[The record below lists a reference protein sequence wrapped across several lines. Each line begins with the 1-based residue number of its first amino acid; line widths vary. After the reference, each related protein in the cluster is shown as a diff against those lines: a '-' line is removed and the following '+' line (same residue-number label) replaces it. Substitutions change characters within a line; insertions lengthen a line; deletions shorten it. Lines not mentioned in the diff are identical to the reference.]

1 MMANVVGMTRV
12 DSLMEAHA
20 MQDLPSQDLITNYV
34 ILTRTTWLAEP
45 ELRARRDGGRIVH
58 LNFTGRL

>member
-1 MMANVVGMTRV
+1 MMANVVGMTQV

-20 MQDLPSQDLITNYV
+20 MQDLSSQDLTTNDV

-45 ELRARRDGGRIVH
+45 ELRTRRDGVGIVH
-58 LNFTGRL
+58 LNFAGRL